1 MFARAYNLTG
11 GREVGEERC
20 VCVCVCVCGGGG
32 GGGGGREGEREGGKG
47 EGGRGEGG
55 DCVDTHGDGFVGC
68 GVRPL
73 GCPQEGP
80 SGETHV
86 HSQCWHCVGIL
97 CTCAHI
103 FTSLVYQHMNI
114 ILPSYIM
121 CALQSV

>member
-20 VCVCVCVCGGGG
+20 VCGG
-32 GGGGGREGEREGGKG
+32 EGEREGGKG

-55 DCVDTHGDGFVGC
+55 DCVDTHGDGCVVC

-73 GCPQEGP
+73 GFPPGGP
-80 SGETHV
+80 SGCPPGGASGETQV

-121 CALQSV
+121 CALQCV